1 LIPLYVCVGA
11 GCLGA
16 LFYSLRL
23 ATRNP
28 DVQWN
33 RTGEISNEE
42 FRTKQYKLIPLYVC
56 VGAGCL
62 GALFYSLRLAT
73 RNPDVQ
79 WNRTGEISN
88 EEFRTKQ
95 YKVHNM
101 S

>member
-1 LIPLYVCVGA
+1 MPELQGTSLQSLKKHKAFIPLYVCVGA

-42 FRTKQYKLIPLYVC
+42 FRTKQYK
-56 VGAGCL
+56 
-62 GALFYSLRLAT
+62 FYSPRVDYSKLESPA
-73 RNPDVQ
+73 P
-79 WNRTGEISN
+79 
-88 EEFRTKQ
+88 K
-95 YKVHNM
+95 Y
-101 S
+101 